1 MDNFFLQG
9 RFEKAMKFTLTDLGI
24 SCALGRGKDEVAR
37 NAFSADASGMMRFED
52 FVWKQ
57 TVVFGK
63 IRSDISNKDMRAKA
77 LLDIALDELSEK
89 IESLKKEYDTSRLGI
104 VLGSSNTGIDE
115 AFMHIQKWLLT
126 KEKPT
131 EFDFEQI
138 RLGTPAEYLQE
149 KVKFEGPAYVVSTA
163 CSSSSKVFY
172 SARALIEND
181 ICDAVL
187 VGGVDSLCRFAMNG
201 FYALDALSLQHTN
214 PMSKNREGINLGE
227 GVALFVMEK
236 DKNGIY
242 LAGIGESS
250 DAYHLTSPD
259 PSGAGAIKSMQKA
272 LEDAALNAC
281 DIDYINLHGTGTL
294 HNDSMETLAVSNLF
308 GKQTLCA
315 STKPLTGHTLGAAG
329 ALELALSWLMLKEN
343 RIIPHVYDGD
353 YDDTLP
359 DIRLASGK
367 ENKVIKTILSNSFA
381 FGGSNA
387 SVILRKD

>member
-1 MDNFFLQG
+1 M
-9 RFEKAMKFTLTDLGI
+9 
-24 SCALGRGKDEVAR
+24 

-52 FVWKQ
+52 FVWQQ

-77 LLDIALDELSEK
+77 LLDIALEELSEK

-115 AFMHIQKWLLT
+115 AFIHIQKWLLT
-126 KEKPT
+126 KEKPI

-163 CSSSSKVFY
+163 CSSSAKVFY

-214 PMSKNREGINLGE
+214 PMSKNRQGINLGE

-236 DKNGIY
+236 DKDGIC

-259 PSGAGAIKSMQKA
+259 PSGAGAIKSMQRA
-272 LEDAALNAC
+272 LDDASLAPL

-294 HNDSMETLAVSNLF
+294 HNDSMEILAVTDVF
-308 GKQTLCA
+308 GNQTLCA

-329 ALELALSWLMLKEN
+329 ALELGLSWLMLKEN

-353 YDDTLP
+353 YDDSLP
-359 DIRLASGK
+359 SICLAKGA
-367 ENKVIKTILSNSFA
+367 ENRNMKTILSNSFA

>member
-1 MDNFFLQG
+1 MTIN
-9 RFEKAMKFTLTDLGI
+9 
-24 SCALGRGKDEVAR
+24 
-37 NAFSADASGMMRFED
+37 
-52 FVWKQ
+52 
-57 TVVFGK
+57 
-63 IRSDISNKDMRAKA
+63 
-77 LLDIALDELSEK
+77 
-89 IESLKKEYDTSRLGI
+89 LKPFI
-104 VLGSSNTGIDE
+104 
-115 AFMHIQKWLLT
+115 LT